1 MSFVYFINIF
11 RSISDSDIQLVIP
24 SFEHGTIVHKL
35 IKQACFSRTVYI
47 IFLVYT

>member
-11 RSISDSDIQLVIP
+11 WSISDSDIQLVI
-24 SFEHGTIVHKL
+24 SSYEHGTIFHQL
-35 IKQACFSRTVYI
+35 TKQACFSRTVYI